1 LRFFSALHRAVTTD
15 CSEFGSTLGALG
27 GGSRRRIR
35 AEVRFTGRR
44 WFHCPP
50 ELIVGTSEA
59 EFDRLMAELCSA
71 NPPIKSHENQFDRFI
86 GHGAMKRANSVIAEY
101 QELRLTLSLIKN
113 SEYWQA
119 ARDGLLALKAGN
131 VHLASNI
138 ASSLTH
144 ATSKSSSL
152 ARVMLGLVCFLL
164 VAMALVSAYLN
175 VGALKF
181 LIDPSIFFN
190 SVRKFL
196 SSPNIMDAT
205 FAAAMFGGLGSV
217 VSLLLRLGGF
227 EAVRDRSYL
236 YLFLFGLVQPI
247 IGLVIG
253 GVVGAAL
260 AAHLINVSFQQTAEN
275 APVNIWFVA
284 VVGFL
289 CGFSERV
296 AKTALAT
303 AGRAIGFEQDQQTA
317 QQQNPGVVGGATV
330 KLTLPSV
337 QG

>member
-1 LRFFSALHRAVTTD
+1 
-15 CSEFGSTLGALG
+15 
-27 GGSRRRIR
+27 
-35 AEVRFTGRR
+35 
-44 WFHCPP
+44 
-50 ELIVGTSEA
+50 
-59 EFDRLMAELCSA
+59 
-71 NPPIKSHENQFDRFI
+71 
-86 GHGAMKRANSVIAEY
+86 
-101 QELRLTLSLIKN
+101 
-113 SEYWQA
+113 
-119 ARDGLLALKAGN
+119 
-131 VHLASNI
+131 
-138 ASSLTH
+138 
-144 ATSKSSSL
+144 
-152 ARVMLGLVCFLL
+152 MLGLVCFLL

-181 LIDPSIFFN
+181 LIDPSIFFD

-196 SSPNIMDAT
+196 SSPSIMDAT
-205 FAAAMFGGLGSV
+205 FAASMFGGLGSV

-227 EAVRDRSYL
+227 EAVRGRSYL

-260 AAHLINVSFQQTAEN
+260 AAHLIHVSFQQTAEN

-303 AGRAIGFEQDQQTA
+303 AGRAVGFEEDQQTA
-317 QQQNPGVVGGATV
+317 QQQNPGVVGGATA